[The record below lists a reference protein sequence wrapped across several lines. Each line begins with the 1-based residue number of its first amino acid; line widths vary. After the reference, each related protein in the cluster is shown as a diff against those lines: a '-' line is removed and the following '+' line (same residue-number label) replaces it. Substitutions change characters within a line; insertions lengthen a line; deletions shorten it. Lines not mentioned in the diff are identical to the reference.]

1 MRRIL
6 PAALRALS
14 AALLAMLLL
23 GGCGLKGD
31 LVLPETL
38 PTEAEA
44 DGDGNG
50 DRDDQDDG
58 A

>member
-31 LVLPETL
+31 LVMPDAQQAPNPDAPRPE
-38 PTEAEA
+38 P
-44 DGDGNG
+44 
-50 DRDDQDDG
+50 DDVDAASG
-58 A
+58 